1 MQRQLLSLQVQ
12 EESLLLELK
21 TSRLTELASTNSNK
35 ITKPLS
41 VLALNAS
48 IIIQQIQEQEQLLLP
63 SYNLTRMVNQ
73 F

>member
-48 IIIQQIQEQEQLLLP
+48 IIIQQIQEQEQLLPP
-63 SYNLTRMVNQ
+63 SYTFKIVQ
-73 F
+73 

>member
-1 MQRQLLSLQVQ
+1 MQRQLLRLQVQ

-21 TSRLTELASTNSNK
+21 TSRLTELASTNSKK

-63 SYNLTRMVNQ
+63 SYTFKIVQ
-73 F
+73 